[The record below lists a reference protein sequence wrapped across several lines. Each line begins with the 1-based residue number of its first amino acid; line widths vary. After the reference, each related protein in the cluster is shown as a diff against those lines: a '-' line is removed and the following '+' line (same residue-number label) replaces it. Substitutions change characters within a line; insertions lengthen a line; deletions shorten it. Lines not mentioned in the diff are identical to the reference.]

1 MELRKREQ
9 KQAEIPTSSM
19 ADIAFL
25 LIVFFLVSTIFSTEM
40 GLQIILPERGEE
52 VKVRKSNLARV
63 YVNEIGDVKIDGE
76 PVKLDIIAIQSKA
89 MLAENDSLIFSIKT
103 HPEANYKYMV
113 RVFDRLKQGGAERIS
128 FAPKALP
135 KK

>member
-1 MELRKREQ
+1 MELRKREH

-25 LIVFFLVSTIFSTEM
+25 LIVFFLVSTIFSSEM

-76 PVKLDIIAIQSKA
+76 PVKLDMIAIQAKA

-103 HPEANYKYMV
+103 NPQANYKYMV

-128 FAPKALP
+128 FAPKTLP

>member
-1 MELRKREQ
+1 MELRKHEQ
-9 KQAEIPTSSM
+9 KQAEIPTASM

-40 GLQIILPERGEE
+40 GLQIILPEHGEE

-76 PVKLDIIAIQSKA
+76 PTKVDMIANKA
-89 MLAENDSLIFSIKT
+89 KDMLAENDSLIFSIKT
-103 HPEANYKYMV
+103 HPNASYKFMV
-113 RVFDRLKQGGAERIS
+113 RVFDKLKKGGAERIS
-128 FAPKALP
+128 FAPKGLP
-135 KK
+135 TK